1 MYESFSVHFC
11 IKVCVKVYFINVYSF
26 LYLDPMHNLLDLYL
40 STSFSDTSVKNN
52 VFFF

>member
-11 IKVCVKVYFINVYSF
+11 IKVCVKVYFINVCSF
-26 LYLDPMHNLLDLYL
+26 LYLNPTHSLLDLYL

-52 VFFF
+52 AF